1 MPEISRFMGMII
13 QMYYEDHSTP
23 HIHVRFAENRC
34 KIDFYG
40 NLLNGSIPL
49 TKLHIVKRWTILHRD
64 ELLKDWEKIR
74 KGKLPGRIEPWV

>member
-13 QMYYEDHSTP
+13 QMYYDDHSTP
-23 HIHVRFAENRC
+23 HIHVRHADIRC
-34 KIDFYG
+34 KIDLEG

-49 TKLHIVKRWTILHRD
+49 PKLHILRRWILLHHN

-74 KGKLPGRIEPWV
+74 KGKLPERIEPWA